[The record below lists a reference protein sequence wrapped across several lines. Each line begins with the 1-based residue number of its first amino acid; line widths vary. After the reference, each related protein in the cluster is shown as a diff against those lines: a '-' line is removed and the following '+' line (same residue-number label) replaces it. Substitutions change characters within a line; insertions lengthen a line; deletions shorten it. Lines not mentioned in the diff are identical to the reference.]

1 MKNSKKIEFFSEIY
15 VEELPARLVN
25 DLGLQL
31 KNNFIK
37 GLAEHNIEYLDIVS
51 KNTPRRLTIYINGLD
66 KKTKD
71 KNVEIWGPPK
81 KICFDEKGNILKP
94 GLAFLNKNGIK
105 EEEIKFREKNNSEF
119 LYLNKEIKGSL
130 NKENLKNILC
140 NSLKDIKN
148 KKFMR
153 WGEGKFP
160 FVRPI
165 RNIYANFD
173 STFLKIKFE
182 SIESKNL
189 ILGHRFSKLETNEI
203 KSYSDYLKF
212 LRKGKVI
219 LCFEERKA
227 KIISEIDSI
236 EKEKKF
242 FINKDQDL
250 LDHVANLTEFPIV
263 LIGKYNKDF
272 LKIPK
277 EVINSVMKNHQK
289 YFSVYKNNSYK
300 KLVESFA
307 FVAGSPFLNSKT
319 VINGNEKVLNARLS
333 DGKFFY
339 EEDSKLGLNN
349 IRKKIDKITFID
361 GMGSYGNKA
370 KRIIEIAKKFNILG
384 NFNLK
389 TSKIAASADLCK
401 ADLASQMVFEFPE
414 LQGIMGEYYY
424 KDIDIEVSETLSQ
437 HYLPKGR
444 SDELPKTILS
454 KIISLSDR
462 FDNLASAFSLKLY
475 PTGSSDPYGLRR
487 SCIGIIRITESL
499 DIKIDLNEILDS
511 SFTQVDLSVKNKTD
525 KESKQKAKHFI
536 LDRVKNYY
544 VENGFSVNILNSVLE
559 TNKEINIKSISNK
572 INAIKNLTGTPE
584 LEKGVEIF
592 KRLKNITK
600 NNNSEIINET
610 LLTNNYE
617 QDLLSEIKRIERFY
631 NENSNNRDSEICLYE
646 IIKSFD
652 KLADFFENVLVMDKN
667 EEIKNNRINL
677 LTKFKNLISEFSNLS
692 EL

>member
-1 MKNSKKIEFFSEIY
+1 MKNRDQIEFFSEIY

-31 KNNFIK
+31 KNNFVK
-37 GLAEHNIEYLDIVS
+37 GLAEYNIEYLDIIS

-71 KNVEIWGPPK
+71 KKVEIWGPPK
-81 KICFDEKGNILKP
+81 KICFDNKGKLLKP
-94 GLAFLNKNGIK
+94 GLAFLDKNGIEEK
-105 EEEIKFREKNNSEF
+105 ELKFKEKNNSEF
-119 LYLNKEIKGSL
+119 LYLNKKIKGSP

-140 NSLKDIKN
+140 NSLRNINN

-165 RNIYANFD
+165 KNIYANFD
-173 STFLKIKFE
+173 NSFIKIKFE
-182 SIESKNL
+182 NIKSKNL
-189 ILGHRFSKLETNEI
+189 ILGHRFSKLETNKI

-212 LRKGKVI
+212 LKKGKVI
-219 LCFEERKA
+219 LCFKERKA
-227 KIISEIDSI
+227 KIISEINKI

-250 LDHVANLTEFPIV
+250 LDHVANLTEFPMV

-289 YFSVYKNNSYK
+289 YFSIYKNDNHK
-300 KLVESFA
+300 ELVESFA

-319 VINGNEKVLNARLS
+319 VISGNEKVLAARLS

-339 EEDSKLGLNN
+339 EEDLKLGLNK
-349 IRKKIDKITFID
+349 IREKIDAITFID
-361 GMGSYGNKA
+361 GVGTYGNKA
-370 KRIIEIAKKFNILG
+370 KRIVEIAKKLNILG
-384 NFNLK
+384 NFDLEIE
-389 TSKIAASADLCK
+389 KIEASGDLCK

-414 LQGIMGEYYY
+414 LQGIIGEYYY
-424 KDIDIEVSETLSQ
+424 KNVDTEVSEALRQ

-444 SDELPKTILS
+444 SDELPNTILS

-499 DIKIDLNEILDS
+499 DIKIDLNEILDN
-511 SFTQVDLSVKNKTD
+511 SFAQVDLGIKNKTD
-525 KESKQKAKHFI
+525 KESKQKAKNFI
-536 LDRVKNYY
+536 LDRIKNYY
-544 VENGFSVNILNSVLE
+544 VENGFSVNILNSVLK
-559 TNKEINIKSISNK
+559 TDKEINIKSISNK
-572 INAIKNLTGTPE
+572 INAIKNLNETPE

-600 NNNSEIINET
+600 DNNSENINET
-610 LLTNNYE
+610 LLANNYE
-617 QDLLSEIKRIERFY
+617 QDLYTEIKRIERFY
-631 NENSNNRDSEICLYE
+631 NENSDNRDSEICLYE

-652 KLADFFENVLVMDKN
+652 KLADFFEHVLVMDKN

-677 LTKFKNLISEFSNLS
+677 LTRFKNLISEFSNLS